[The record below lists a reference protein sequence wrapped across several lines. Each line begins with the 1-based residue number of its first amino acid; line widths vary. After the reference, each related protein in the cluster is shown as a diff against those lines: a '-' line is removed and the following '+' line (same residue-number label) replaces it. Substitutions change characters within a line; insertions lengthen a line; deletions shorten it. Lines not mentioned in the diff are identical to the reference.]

1 MSLISMGFL
10 WTGSQIPLYLWG
22 SVPPYIYRDIGG
34 VDRWIWFVLGGLL
47 ALAAVCP
54 FVGSMSDLMG
64 RRYVA
69 LLGAGLLIIAT
80 VVATTA
86 KTMNTFICG
95 MTIAGAGAGIGELT
109 ALAATAELAPTA
121 KRGTYV
127 SILIFTII
135 PFVPSGIYAQLIACE
150 FHQSCLEKFTDSV
163 QLTLGGDTSAS
174 SCASGTGSGSSQCC
188 SSTSR
193 HRVSILSAR
202 QKCRSS
208 RKLITLVVS

>member
-1 MSLISMGFL
+1 MSLIAMGFL

-34 VDRWIWFVLGGLL
+34 LDRWIWFVLGGLL

-69 LLGAGLLIIAT
+69 LLGAGLLVIAT

-95 MTIAGAGAGIGELT
+95 MTLAGAGAGIGELT
-109 ALAATAELAPTA
+109 ALAVTAELAPTA
-121 KRGTYV
+121 KRGKYV

-135 PFVPSGIYAQLIACE
+135 PFVPSGIYAQLIARESSYNC
-150 FHQSCLEKFTDSV
+150 SLTYPPTDIE
-163 QLTLGGDTSAS
+163 QIMLAGATLAS
-174 SCASGTGSGSSQCC
+174 SSAFGTASDFSVHFSSISHLQE
-188 SSTSR
+188 STP
-193 HRVSILSAR
+193 LER
-202 QKCRSS
+202 QRCKY
-208 RKLITLVVS
+208 

>member
-34 VDRWIWFVLGGLL
+34 IDRWIWFVLGGLL

-127 SILIFTII
+127 SVLIFTII

-150 FHQSCLEKFTDSV
+150 SHPLCPEKATNKV
-163 QLTLGGDTSAS
+163 QHMSAGDILAS
-174 SCASGTGSGSSQCC
+174 SCASGMELDFSQYC
-188 SSTSR
+188 SFIFH
-193 HRVSILSAR
+193 HRVSTLLAR
-202 QKCRSS
+202 QRCKS
-208 RKLITLVVS
+208 